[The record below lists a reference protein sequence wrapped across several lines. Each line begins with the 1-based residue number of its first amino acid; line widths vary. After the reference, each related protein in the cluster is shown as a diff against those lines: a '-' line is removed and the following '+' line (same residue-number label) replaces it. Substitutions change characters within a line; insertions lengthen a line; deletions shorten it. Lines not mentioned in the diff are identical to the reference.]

1 LRLGVK
7 AKISNTLKAGV
18 RLATG
23 KLDDPV
29 STNQTLG
36 TYNNRYALTV
46 DRAYLQYDGIDT
58 EGYPWLTLS
67 GGRLPNPFLSTDL
80 VWDPDISFEGFAATF
95 RTSLRGSDNLWE
107 QDEQT
112 RGLFLTLGGF
122 PLQEEKLSSADK
134 WLLAGQLGLDW
145 RTEGQSRLRIGM
157 AYYNYINIDGR
168 QNPIGSTRYDFTA
181 PAFVQG
187 GNSMFAI
194 GDSTDPLRR
203 FGLASQYKLVNLTAR
218 WDYAGFAPTHVILDL
233 DVVKNIG
240 WDRRD
245 IIDRTGGAIFNATDP
260 GADPFDARTTG
271 YQAKL
276 TVGWPKLRKARDW
289 QVFTAYKYIE
299 RDAVLDAFTD
309 SDFHL
314 GGSNAKGWILGA
326 GYGLTDNTWLRGRW
340 LSTDE
345 VDGAPYG
352 VDVFQL
358 DLNAKF

>member
-1 LRLGVK
+1 
-7 AKISNTLKAGV
+7 
-18 RLATG
+18 
-23 KLDDPV
+23 
-29 STNQTLG
+29 
-36 TYNNRYALTV
+36 
-46 DRAYLQYDGIDT
+46 
-58 EGYPWLTLS
+58 
-67 GGRLPNPFLSTDL
+67 
-80 VWDPDISFEGFAATF
+80 
-95 RTSLRGSDNLWE
+95 
-107 QDEQT
+107 
-112 RGLFLTLGGF
+112 
-122 PLQEEKLSSADK
+122 
-134 WLLAGQLGLDW
+134 
-145 RTEGQSRLRIGM
+145 M

-203 FGLASQYKLVNLTAR
+203 FALASQYKLVNLTAR

-260 GADPFDARTTG
+260 GKDPFDARTTG
-271 YQAKL
+271 YQVKL